1 MPTAEEPKQ
10 NVREISVGI
19 FYVSNYL
26 MESRKEMTISF
37 SNDIILYKESDKLER
52 NARGDCPK
60 TRLR

>member
-26 MESRKEMTISF
+26 MESRKEILNIEVSRKNPGTIWLPGR
-37 SNDIILYKESDKLER
+37 IL
-52 NARGDCPK
+52 
-60 TRLR
+60 